1 MSKKITVDV
10 NAVLPKAR
18 DFRANLD
25 PREPYICTLK
35 ARLYKSGNL
44 AIQLVRP
51 DRRLRPVTLTCDA
64 YNRLDDGVVCL
75 DYCHGTAT
83 SEWPD
88 DAAILAAAGLIE
100 PEPFRAVRGARD
112 FAVGAYRLTKRGM
125 AFAAPAYAKRERE
138 FPRTDGGTVSVY
150 DRHGI
155 VACVGCSL
163 KFGTDGHNNLA
174 ITAIRPDGRPW
185 GKLTMNL
192 DYRLWRHDV
201 VCLRDDDVCDACRVL
216 EEAGLVKSLPYDG
229 RPHYVPVARRYMRT
243 KHCRSLHPLMVL
255 TDKGRALAKMPKEA
269 EDVYAA

>member
-18 DFRANLD
+18 DFRAGLD

-51 DRRLRPVTLTCDA
+51 DRWLSPITLTCDA
-64 YNRLDDGVVCL
+64 YNRLDDGVICL
-75 DYCHGTAT
+75 DCYSPAA
-83 SEWPD
+83 PFRPN
-88 DAAILAAAGLIE
+88 DAAILEAAGLVE
-100 PEPFRAVRGARD
+100 PGPSQAVRGADD
-112 FAVGAYRLTKRGM
+112 FAVGTYRLTKRGM

-138 FPRTDGGTVSVY
+138 FPHTDGGTVSVY

-155 VACVGCSL
+155 VACGGCSL

-185 GKLTMNL
+185 GKLTMDL
-192 DYRLWRHDV
+192 DYRLWRPDV
-201 VCLRDDDVCDACRVL
+201 VCLRFDGVCDACKVL

-229 RPHYVPVARRYMRT
+229 RPHYVPVARRYMRSRR
-243 KHCRSLHPLMVL
+243 CRGIQPLMVL